1 MFSVLSNKTGIS
13 FSVKVQPGASRTA
26 VVGVELDFLKVRLAA
41 TPIDGKANKALI
53 EVLAQKL
60 DVPKSSVRIC
70 SGLSSRRKVIS
81 VEHCNERRFRDFLSI
96 LGAAS
101 FESGSGS
108 PSHRQGGAVRKGLP
122 DAR

>member
-1 MFSVLSNKTGIS
+1 VFSVLSNKTGIS
-13 FSVKVQPGASRTA
+13 FSVKVQPGASRTS
-26 VVGVELDFLKVRLAA
+26 VVGVEGDFLKVRLAA

-81 VEHCNERRFRDFLSI
+81 VEHCSERRFRDFLSI
-96 LGAAS
+96 L
-101 FESGSGS
+101 E
-108 PSHRQGGAVRKGLP
+108 GLSS
-122 DAR
+122 